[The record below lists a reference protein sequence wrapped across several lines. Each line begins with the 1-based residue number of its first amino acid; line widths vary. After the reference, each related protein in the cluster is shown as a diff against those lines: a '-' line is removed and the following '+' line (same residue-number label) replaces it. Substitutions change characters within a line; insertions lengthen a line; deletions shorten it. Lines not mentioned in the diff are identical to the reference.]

1 MISYSIPVFNV
12 DSSPNKASEISEVVD
27 ILLQYGIH
35 LERMLLTNSGF
46 EKQDLILEYNW
57 LKNHNLKI
65 NQGTGK
71 VEMTCYPP
79 RCKGGHAL
87 CKEQTRQKKA
97 ELYIFDSC
105 RDGPY
110 SLLLEEDM
118 DELPL
123 SSTNDRDQKLK
134 DHLFII

>member
-65 NQGTGK
+65 N
-71 VEMTCYPP
+71 
-79 RCKGGHAL
+79 
-87 CKEQTRQKKA
+87 
-97 ELYIFDSC
+97 
-105 RDGPY
+105 
-110 SLLLEEDM
+110 
-118 DELPL
+118 
-123 SSTNDRDQKLK
+123 
-134 DHLFII
+134 